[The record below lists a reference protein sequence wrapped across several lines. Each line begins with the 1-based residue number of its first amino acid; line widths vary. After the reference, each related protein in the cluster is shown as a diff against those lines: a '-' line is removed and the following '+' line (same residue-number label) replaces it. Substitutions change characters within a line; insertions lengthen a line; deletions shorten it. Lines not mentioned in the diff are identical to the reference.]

1 MAKSKCDVQDMFVN
15 YLVFSYVLD
24 FLTCRVG
31 WERGWGYSP
40 QLTIQLCATLKS
52 MAFGPVWSGY
62 GYTFCLRSL
71 DKSSV
76 FTKNL

>member
-31 WERGWGYSP
+31 WGRGWGLRRGVGVGVLPSTDYTVVCHPEVYGFWAS
-40 QLTIQLCATLKS
+40 LVWIWVYFLSEKS
-52 MAFGPVWSGY
+52 G
-62 GYTFCLRSL
+62 
-71 DKSSV
+71 
-76 FTKNL
+76 